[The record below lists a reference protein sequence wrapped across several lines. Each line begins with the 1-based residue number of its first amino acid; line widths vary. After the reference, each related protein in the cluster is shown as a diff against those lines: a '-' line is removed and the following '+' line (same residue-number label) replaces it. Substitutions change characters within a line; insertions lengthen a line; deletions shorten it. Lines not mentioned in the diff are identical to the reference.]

1 MRRTGVAALTV
12 MLAAAGPETATL
24 RVTITGIADDRG
36 TIRVA
41 ICPEAEFLHPVCP
54 YVGRAPA
61 HAGSV
66 TVTVA
71 GIPVGV
77 YAAQAFQDANDN
89 GKVDRTLLGIPEE
102 GIGFSRDAPF
112 RFGPPR
118 FSDAGFS
125 LGPGVSAISFHLRY
139 F

>member
-1 MRRTGVAALTV
+1 MRWAGAAG
-12 MLAAAGPETATL
+12 LAVLLLGAGPESATV

-41 ICPEAEFLHPVCP
+41 ICPEADFLHPVCP
-54 YVGRAPA
+54 YVGQAAAR
-61 HAGSV
+61 AGSV
-66 TVTVA
+66 TVVVA
-71 GIPVGV
+71 GVPAGV

-118 FSDAGFS
+118 FADADFT
-125 LGPGVSAISFHLRY
+125 LGAGVSAISFRLRY